1 MTTNQSNRTQNQ
13 SDKSNTS
20 KPKEHPLNDPKQDP
34 SRQKPMG
41 NRQEDSRS
49 KR

>member
-1 MTTNQSNRTQNQ
+1 MTNQQNRNQ
-13 SDKSNTS
+13 PQANRNNNDTS

-34 SRQKPMG
+34 ARKPPMG
-41 NRQEDSRS
+41 QQDSRT